1 MGYMVLGFLLG
12 VAVSWF
18 WQRQFSGVPVF
29 QKLLQKEL
37 AVNGHLGSL
46 NVIKKRLDF
55 LEHKLSEL
63 EKGDGES
70 VEGEQAAVEPGALT
84 GTKEPV
90 KDTGKV
96 VKPLRPVG
104 TKIDRQKV
112 LAMWKEGKSAEDIA
126 AGTRMG
132 RAEVELIL
140 SLKDRL
146 IEKKG

>member
-18 WQRQFSGVPVF
+18 WQRQFSGTPVF

-55 LEHKLSEL
+55 LENKLSEL
-63 EKGDGES
+63 EKAGDGKDE
-70 VEGEQAAVEPGALT
+70 VEQGAVEPGVLT
-84 GTKEPV
+84 GTKEPAG
-90 KDTGKV
+90 DTGKK
-96 VKPLRPVG
+96 VKTLRPVG
-104 TKIDRQKV
+104 SKIDRRKV
-112 LAMWKEGKSAEDIA
+112 LAMWEEGKSAEDIA

-140 SLKDRL
+140 SLNDRL